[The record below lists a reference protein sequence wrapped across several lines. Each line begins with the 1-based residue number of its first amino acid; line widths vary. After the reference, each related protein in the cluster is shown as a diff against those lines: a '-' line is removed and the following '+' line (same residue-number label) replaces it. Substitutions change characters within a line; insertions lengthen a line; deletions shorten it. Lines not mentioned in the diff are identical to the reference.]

1 MIQRIVCKHRLDANF
16 EIRQNLQYW
25 LSRTPQERLGAV
37 DLLRRQVYGDTQR
50 LQRIARVV
58 QLSQS

>member
-1 MIQRIVCKHRLDANF
+1 MIQRIVYKHRLDANF
-16 EIRQNLQYW
+16 EIKQNLKYW
-25 LSRTPQERLGAV
+25 LSKTPQQRLEAV

-50 LQRIARVV
+50 LQGIARVV